1 MGELICIVAGEL
13 SGDNLAAALIRELK
27 SRRPELR
34 FAGIAGPAMVAAGCS
49 AWADSESLAV
59 MGLFEVIGHLPRL
72 LALRRR
78 FLKRAGAE
86 GVRLFVGVDAPD
98 FNLTLAGP
106 LRALGI
112 PTVQYVS
119 PTVWAWRQGRVHKMA
134 RILDLVLCLLP
145 FESAFY
151 GRAGLAAEFV
161 GHPLAD
167 RIPRTPDRAAAR
179 AALGL
184 KAERT
189 LLAILPGSRRGEV
202 EHLARDFF
210 DAALWLKERR
220 PDLECV
226 VPLANATARAIV
238 EQALAC
244 RPGLE
249 VKLIDGN
256 AQRAL
261 TASDVALV
269 ASGTATLE
277 ALLCKRPMVVAYRTG
292 AATAW
297 VLRRFKL
304 VKVSYFSYPNLL
316 AGRAL
321 VPELFQ
327 EQVTPERMGAELLA
341 WLDDPARVAATVQEF
356 DRIHAELARHADQRA
371 ADSVLS
377 LLDRSRAR

>member
-1 MGELICIVAGEL
+1 MADLICMVAGEL

-27 SRRPELR
+27 LRRPQLR
-34 FAGIAGPAMVAAGCS
+34 YAGIAGPAMVAAGCT
-49 AWADSESLAV
+49 AWEDSESLAV

-78 FLKRAGAE
+78 FLTRARAE

-119 PTVWAWRQGRVHKMA
+119 PSVWAWRQGRVHKMA

-151 GRAGLAAEFV
+151 AKAGLAAEFV

-167 RIPRTPDRAAAR
+167 AIPRTQDRKSAR
-179 AALGL
+179 TALGL
-184 KAERT
+184 DPNRT
-189 LLAILPGSRRGEV
+189 VLAILPGSRRGEV
-202 EHLARDFF
+202 ERLAGDFF
-210 DAALWLKERR
+210 AAAQWLKERR
-220 PDLECV
+220 PEIECV
-226 VPLANATARAIV
+226 VPLANASAREIV
-238 EQALAC
+238 TRELAN
-244 RPGLE
+244 RDGLE
-249 VKLIDGN
+249 VKLIDGR
-256 AQRAL
+256 AQQAL
-261 TASDVALV
+261 VASDLALV

-277 ALLCKRPMVVAYRTG
+277 TLLCKRPMVVAYKTG

-297 VLRRFKL
+297 IAKRV
-304 VKVSYFSYPNLL
+304 VKVTYFSYPNLL
-316 AGRAL
+316 AGRTL

-327 EQVTPERMGAELLA
+327 EQVTAERMGAELLA
-341 WLDDPARVAATVQEF
+341 WLEDPARVAAAMNEF
-356 DRIHAELARHADQRA
+356 DRIHAELARHAAERA
-371 ADSVLS
+371 ADSVLA
-377 LLDRSRAR
+377 LLDRSRA

>member
-1 MGELICIVAGEL
+1 MADLICIVAGEL
-13 SGDNLAAALIRELK
+13 SGDNLAAALIRELQL
-27 SRRPELR
+27 RRPQLR
-34 FAGIAGPAMVAAGCS
+34 FAGIAGPAMMAAGCA
-49 AWADSESLAV
+49 AWDDSENLAV

-72 LALRRR
+72 LAVRRR
-78 FLKRAGAE
+78 FLGRARAE

-151 GRAGLAAEFV
+151 AKAGLAAEFV

-167 RIPRTPDRAAAR
+167 SMPRRPDRAAAR

-184 KAERT
+184 DPDRT
-189 LLAILPGSRRGEV
+189 VLAILPGSRRGEV
-202 EHLARDFF
+202 ERLAGDFF
-210 DAALWLKERR
+210 AAALWLRERR
-220 PDLECV
+220 PDIQCV
-226 VPLANATARAIV
+226 VPLANATARELV
-238 EQALAC
+238 TRELTG
-244 RPGLE
+244 RDGLD
-249 VKLIDGN
+249 VTLSDGN
-256 AQRAL
+256 AQQAL
-261 TASDVALV
+261 AAADIALV

-277 ALLCKRPMVVAYRTG
+277 TLLCKRPMVVAYKTG

-297 VLRRFKL
+297 IVRRM

-341 WLDDPARVAATVQEF
+341 WLEDPARVAAAVSEF
-356 DRIHAELARHADQRA
+356 DRIHGELARHAAERA
-371 ADSVLS
+371 AESVLA
-377 LLDRSRAR
+377 LLDRGRAP